1 MSATPVSTD
10 SSSASP
16 AGTRFRPGRWY
27 FVMLSVGV
35 VLAGALAYIGIS
47 RRDAATS
54 LANLRPSGI
63 PANISSSTAVLMGLS
78 PVPHQAAPSFS
89 LVDQQGRRFSL
100 SSFRHKVVVLEFM
113 DPHCTDI
120 CPIVSQE
127 FVDAYHDL
135 GASAKQVVFMAV
147 NVNRFHTQVSAV
159 AAFSKEHRLDLIPSW
174 HFFTGPVPE
183 LRQIWAH
190 YGIQVYAPG
199 PNADVQHSSMIY
211 FINANGQERFI
222 ASPAVDHTKSGHA
235 FLPAPQL
242 TSWGSGIAQVAGDL
256 LHS

>member
-1 MSATPVSTD
+1 MSATPANTD
-10 SSSASP
+10 SGNPSPSSA
-16 AGTRFRPGRWY
+16 RFRPGRWY
-27 FVMLSVGV
+27 FVMLAVGV

-47 RRDAATS
+47 RRNATTS

-78 PVPHQAAPSFS
+78 PVPHRAAPGFS
-89 LVDQQGRRFSL
+89 LVDQQGRHFSL
-100 SSFRHKVVVLEFM
+100 SSFHHKVVVLEFM
-113 DPHCTDI
+113 DPRCTDI

-135 GASAKQVVFMAV
+135 GASAKKVVFMAV
-147 NVNRFHTQVSAV
+147 NVNRFHNQVSAV
-159 AAFSKEHRLDLIPSW
+159 ATFSKDHGLDVIPSW

-190 YGIQVYAPG
+190 YGIQVYARN
-199 PNADVQHSSMIY
+199 PNADVQHTSMIY

-235 FLPAPQL
+235 FLPLPQL
-242 TSWGSGIAQVAGDL
+242 TSWGSGIAQVARNL
-256 LHS
+256 VRS